1 MARKILHLAMFAST
15 TAGAVVATALLAL
28 PAHAADCGGT
38 YTGDTT
44 CTVPGTVGVTRNY
57 DVIVTGGSGGYMDYG
72 EWGGAGAI
80 VTATVSLPAG
90 QPVKLF
96 VGKTGADGDTPTF
109 NRGWGGGGG
118 GSSAIVVGSSIVVE
132 AGGGGGGGYSGEG
145 GNGSLAGGVGADG
158 ENGGSGECDGF
169 TAGHGGN
176 NPAASGKGGAPGI
189 KGPDCTDNNVFAGS
203 AGRSISAATNPG
215 QGGAGGSDTSVPG
228 GGPTGGAGYHRGGDG
243 GREDSGD
250 YDTGGGGG
258 GGYGGGGG
266 GASQLDDD
274 GETGGGAGGSYL
286 GPYGGP
292 ATFGAATSGAGY
304 HSTDGEIIVTT
315 GAGPMA
321 QTELSA
327 PTAITKTSAQLHSM
341 VNANGNDTTSIQ
353 VRVSKS
359 ATFSSGVTYATLD
372 PIAASGTGDTPIE
385 GSIVGLSPGST
396 YYYQVIATNS
406 DGTVYGLVESFVTP
420 GGVLPLSVAARPASA
435 KVKGLGR
442 TSLVYRASTSDEGRV
457 ITRVSCGVHA
467 RGDVRVCS
475 YRVRANGS
483 VVVRTYGISNVVVRV
498 RQRAIPQAGSTARPS
513 TWWMR
518 TWRAR

>member
-1 MARKILHLAMFAST
+1 MAGRNSYPTLL
-15 TAGAVVATALLAL
+15 GGATALALVATGLAAL
-28 PAHAADCGGT
+28 PAQAADCGGT

-44 CTVPGTVGVTRNY
+44 CTVPGTPGVTRNY

-72 EWGGAGAI
+72 AWGGAGAV

-90 QPVKLF
+90 QAVDLY
-96 VGKTGADGDTPTF
+96 VGKTGADGDTPAF

-118 GSSAIVVGSSIVVE
+118 GSSAIVFGSSIVVE

-145 GNGSLAGGVGADG
+145 GSGSLAGGVGANG
-158 ENGGSGECDGF
+158 ENTSSGDCDSF

-176 NPAASGKGGAPGI
+176 NPASSGKGGAPGI
-189 KGPDCTDNNVFAGS
+189 KGPDCTDNNVFPGS
-203 AGRSISAATNPG
+203 AGHSMTAATNPG

-243 GREDSGD
+243 GAETSDV

-292 ATFGAATSGAGY
+292 ATFGAATSGAGF

-341 VNANGNDTTSIQ
+341 VNANGSDTSSIQ
-353 VRVSKS
+353 IRVSKS
-359 ATFSSGVTYATLD
+359 ATFASGVLQATVN
-372 PIAASGTGDTPIE
+372 PTAATGSSDTPID
-385 GSIVGLSPGST
+385 GSISGLTPGTT

-406 DGTVYGLVESFVTP
+406 DGTVYGLVESFETP
-420 GGVLPLSVAARPASA
+420 GGVLPLSVTARPAAA
-435 KVKGLGR
+435 KIKRSGR
-442 TSLVYRASTSDEGRV
+442 TSLVYRAATDDEGRV
-457 ITRVSCGVHA
+457 ITRVTCGVRA
-467 RGDVRVCS
+467 RGDLRLCS

-483 VVVRTYGISNVVVRV
+483 VVVRTYGIANVIVKV
-498 RQRAIPQAGSTARPS
+498 RQRAIPLAGSTARPS
-513 TWWMR
+513 DWWVRAWR
-518 TWRAR
+518 TR